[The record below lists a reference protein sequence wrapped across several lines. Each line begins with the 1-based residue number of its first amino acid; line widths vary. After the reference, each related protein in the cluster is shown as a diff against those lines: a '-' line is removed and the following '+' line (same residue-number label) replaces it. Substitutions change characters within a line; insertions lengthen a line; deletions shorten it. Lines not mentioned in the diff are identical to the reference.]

1 MSGTQNYTA
10 TQDSNQGIADG
21 HPAGRCLCLHHFF
34 NCLILFDVGRQPSP
48 QPVTLDTVVDRDATG
63 ESGPTQELPGV
74 TSKDVRQSTGKPG
87 SGMSSKELRHD
98 GQPGRKKEGLGLEA
112 RRGTGG
118 Q

>member
-1 MSGTQNYTA
+1 MSGAQNYTA
-10 TQDSNQGIADG
+10 TQDSNQGIVDSR
-21 HPAGRCLCLHHFF
+21 PA
-34 NCLILFDVGRQPSP
+34 GRQPSP
-48 QPVTLDTVVDRDATG
+48 QPVILDTVVDRDATG

-74 TSKDVRQSTGKPG
+74 TSKDVHQSTGKPG

-112 RRGTGG
+112 RWGTGG